1 MKRLI
6 SFFLPLLVLLAG
18 IAVATVLIKTAPQT
32 ERKRPQTPP
41 PTVEVMT
48 LQSQSYQVRI
58 PSSGTV
64 VPVTTGSLVPEVSG
78 RIVMV
83 SDSFR
88 NGGFFKAGEELL
100 RIDPRDYQ
108 NAVTIARAELA
119 QNKQLLIEEQA
130 RGRQA
135 EADWRK
141 LQLAGEP
148 DPLVLRI
155 PQRETVKAQLDAAE
169 ARLKQAELDLE
180 RTSIRAPYAG
190 RVLNKLVAFGQFV
203 SAGTPLAEIY
213 ASDSVEVRLPVSG
226 EQLLLLELPEQQ
238 QGEKGAEVEFI
249 ARIGTRQDRW
259 RGRLVRSE
267 GSIDTSSRQLFV
279 VARIDNPY
287 RPQDGRVP
295 LKIGQ
300 YLEAQILG
308 RALPEVFVIPRKAV
322 RGEQTVYLLDAEDR
336 LRRRELELLWRD
348 EQSLVASGPLQSGD
362 QLSLTALPFA
372 ADGIRVQI
380 AGENEANRK
389 PAVESAQ

>member
-1 MKRLI
+1 MKRVL

-18 IAVATVLIKTAPQT
+18 IAIATTLIKTAPQT

-48 LQSQSYQVRI
+48 LQPQAYQVRI

-64 VPVTTGSLVPEVSG
+64 APVTSGSLIPEVSG
-78 RIVMV
+78 RIIAV
-83 SDSFR
+83 SDNFR
-88 NGGFFKAGEELL
+88 NGGFFTAGEELL
-100 RIDPRDYQ
+100 KIDPRDYQ

-119 QNKQLLIEEQA
+119 QNRQLLAEEQA

-135 EADWRK
+135 AADWQK
-141 LQLAGEP
+141 LQLPGEP

-155 PQRETVKAQLDAAE
+155 PQQQTAKAQLAAAE

-190 RVLNKLVAFGQFV
+190 RVLNKLVAYGQYV
-203 SAGTPLAEIY
+203 AAGTPLADIY

-226 EQLLLLELPEQQ
+226 EQLLLLDLPEQQ
-238 QGEKGAEVEFI
+238 QGDKGTEVEFI
-249 ARIGTRQDRW
+249 ARIGTRQDHW
-259 RGRLVRSE
+259 RGQLVRSE

-279 VARIDNPY
+279 VARIDDPY
-287 RPQDGRVP
+287 RPLDGRVP

-308 RALPEVFVIPRKAV
+308 RSLAKVFVVPRKAV
-322 RGEQTVYLLDAEDR
+322 RGERTVYLVDTEDH

-348 EQSLVASGPLQSGD
+348 DQALIASGPLQAGER
-362 QLSLTALPFA
+362 LSLTALPFA
-372 ADGIRVQI
+372 ADGIRVRV
-380 AGENEANRK
+380 AGESK
-389 PAVESAQ
+389 PEPTAGAESRQ